1 MCDIGCTEGT
11 QVLRNQHL
19 NNILLFL
26 SVGKAGGSSGVARG
40 GHADLLLTRD
50 GLVSR
55 VGLNTKRQN
64 ELYSEA
70 WKLVSQISTDVQG
83 ISKRWTPGCVK

>member
-11 QVLRNQHL
+11 KVLRNQNL

-40 GHADLLLTRD
+40 GHADLLLTWD
-50 GLVSR
+50 AVISR
-55 VGLNTKRQN
+55 VGLNTTRQN
-64 ELYSEA
+64 EMYSE
-70 WKLVSQISTDVQG
+70 V
-83 ISKRWTPGCVK
+83 